1 MNNNLIT
8 LSFRSDIKAIFNNE
22 TEFTVSNGVISRQ
35 FSKLSL
41 GMIEAFSLLKNEQG
55 IPENTMLD
63 LVIAKS
69 GFESLMSFT
78 YILKTIEDLGFICY
92 QLALNEKLKVILVP
106 LSSHFNLVKFKPKEE
121 TTFKL
126 SKFTLIRPVEDHFEF
141 ESPLGYA
148 KIQFTEPSIAPLI
161 LALYQPFTLVSFTN
175 QFPTFEA
182 AFLKKMVDFLFQLK
196 CLEEINEDGKIPEED
211 LSKPLAY
218 WEFHDLYYHT
228 RSRMGRH
235 NNAYGG
241 TFPFGNK
248 ALIPSPFKEI
258 ESEKRINLYIPDIE
272 KLRAND
278 ISLTTAIEDRL
289 SIRNH
294 AEKIISAEQ
303 LGEFLYRTARINRTR
318 DENGYTLIQKPYPS
332 GGGLYELEV
341 YTVVNNCE
349 GIDKG
354 LYYYDPKN
362 HQLCLLKQKDA
373 NVDLMVSLAKQTVA
387 AETEPHL
394 VLLITARFQRLS
406 HKYRAVTYS
415 LILKHVGVLYQTM
428 YLVAKSME
436 LAPCGM
442 GGSESDLFA
451 IATGVDY
458 LEESQVGEFSLG
470 NAWHY

>member
-1 MNNNLIT
+1 MNNLIN
-8 LSFRSDIKAIFNNE
+8 LSFRSDIKVIINNN
-22 TEFTVSNGVISRQ
+22 TEFTVSNGVISRH
-35 FSKLSL
+35 FSSLSL
-41 GMIEAFSLLKNEQG
+41 GMIEAFSLLENENG
-55 IPENTMLD
+55 IAENTMIEV
-63 LVIAKS
+63 VIAKS

-78 YILKTIEDLGFICY
+78 YILKTMEDLGFICY
-92 QLALNEKLKVILVP
+92 QLALNENSTIILVP
-106 LSSHFNLVKFKPKEE
+106 LSSHFNFVKFKPTEDN
-121 TTFKL
+121 TFKL
-126 SKFTLIRPVEDHFEF
+126 SNFTLIRHVEDHFEF

-148 KIQFTEPSIAPLI
+148 KIQFNEPTVTPLI
-161 LALYQPFTLVSFTN
+161 LALYEPFTLVSFTH
-175 QFPTFEA
+175 QFPTYQA
-182 AFLKKMVDFLFQLK
+182 DVLKKMVDFLFQLK
-196 CLEEINEDGKIPEED
+196 CLEKINEEGKIQEED
-211 LSKPLAY
+211 LSNPLAY

-248 ALIPSPFKEI
+248 AIIPPPLKKI
-258 ESEKRINLYIPDIE
+258 TSEKRINLYIPNIE
-272 KLRAND
+272 KLRTND

-294 AEKIISAEQ
+294 AEKIISAQQ
-303 LGEFLYRTARINRTR
+303 LGEFLYRTARINRTL
-318 DENGYTLIQKPYPS
+318 DEKGYTLIQKPYPS

-341 YTVVNNCE
+341 YALVDKCD
-349 GIDKG
+349 GIEKG

-373 NVDLMVSLAKQTVA
+373 PLDLMISLAKQTVA
-387 AETEPHL
+387 SQTEPHV

-428 YLVAKSME
+428 YLVAKSMA
-436 LAPCGM
+436 LAPCAM

-451 IATGVDY
+451 IATGIDY

-470 NAWHY
+470 NS

>member
-1 MNNNLIT
+1 MNNLIN
-8 LSFRSDIKAIFNNE
+8 LSYRPDIKVIVKDD

-35 FSKLSL
+35 FSNLSS
-41 GMIEAFSLLKNEQG
+41 GMMEAFNMLKNENG

-63 LVIAKS
+63 LVIEKS

-78 YILKTIEDLGFICY
+78 YILKTIEDLGFISY
-92 QLALNEKLKVILVP
+92 QLILKENLSVSLVP

-121 TTFKL
+121 TTYKL
-126 SKFTLIRPVEDHFEF
+126 SKFTLIRHVEDHFEF

-148 KIQFTEPSIAPLI
+148 KIQFTEPAIAPLI
-161 LALYQPFTLVSFTN
+161 LALYQPFTITSFSN
-175 QFPTFEA
+175 QFPDYQA
-182 AFLKKMVDFLFQLK
+182 NILKKIVDFLFQLR
-196 CLEEINEDGKIPEED
+196 CLEEIDEQGNIPEED
-211 LSKPLAY
+211 LEKPLAY

-248 ALIPSPFKEI
+248 AKIPSPFKEI
-258 ESEKRINLYIPDIE
+258 ESEKRINLSIPDIE
-272 KLRAND
+272 KLRLED
-278 ISLTTAIEDRL
+278 ISLTTAIEDRS

-294 AEKIISAEQ
+294 SDKIITAEK
-303 LGEFLYRTARINRTR
+303 LGYFLYRTSRINRTR
-318 DENGYTLIQKPYPS
+318 DEHGYTLIQKPYPS

-341 YTVVNNCE
+341 YVIVNKCE
-349 GIDKG
+349 DVEKG

-362 HQLCLLKQKDA
+362 HQLCLLKQEDA
-373 NVDLMVSLAKQTVA
+373 NVDLMVSLAKQTVDS
-387 AETEPHL
+387 ESEPHL
-394 VLLITARFQRLS
+394 VLLITSRFQRLS

-428 YLVAKSME
+428 YLVAKSMG

-451 IATGVDY
+451 VATGIDY

-470 NAWHY
+470 NA

>member
-1 MNNNLIT
+1 MNNLINI
-8 LSFRSDIKAIFNNE
+8 SYRPDIKVITKDD
-22 TEFTVSNGVISRQ
+22 TEFTVSNGVISRN
-35 FSKLSL
+35 FSNLSS
-41 GMIEAFSLLKNEQG
+41 GMMEALNMLQHENG

-63 LVIAKS
+63 VVIDKC

-92 QLALNEKLKVILVP
+92 DLDLNENLRVTLVP
-106 LSSHFNLVKFKPKEE
+106 LSSHFNLIKFKPKEE

-126 SKFTLIRPVEDHFEF
+126 SKFTLIRHVEDHFEF

-148 KIQFTEPSIAPLI
+148 KIQFTNPAIAPLI
-161 LALYQPFTLVSFTN
+161 LALYQPFTITSFSN
-175 QFPTFEA
+175 QFPDYQPDI
-182 AFLKKMVDFLFQLK
+182 LKQFVGFFFQLK
-196 CLEEINEDGKIPEED
+196 CLNAINEDGKIPEED
-211 LSKPLAY
+211 LEKPLAY

-248 ALIPSPFKEI
+248 AKIPSPFKEI
-258 ESEKRINLYIPDIE
+258 ESEKRINLSIPDIE
-272 KLRAND
+272 KLRSHD
-278 ISLTTAIEDRL
+278 ISLTTAIEDRS

-294 AEKIISAEQ
+294 AEKIITAEQ
-303 LGEFLYRTARINRTR
+303 LGHFLYRTARINRTR
-318 DENGYTLIQKPYPS
+318 DEHGYTLIQKPYPS

-341 YTVVNNCE
+341 YTVVNKCE
-349 GIDKG
+349 GIEKG

-362 HQLCLLKQKDA
+362 HQLCLLKQEDA
-373 NVDLMVSLAKQTVA
+373 NVDLMVSLAKQTVDS
-387 AETEPHL
+387 ESEPHI
-394 VLLITARFQRLS
+394 VLLITSRFQRLS

-428 YLVAKSME
+428 YLVAKSMG

-451 IATGVDY
+451 SATGIDY
-458 LEESQVGEFSLG
+458 LEESQVGEFTLG
-470 NAWHY
+470 NA